1 MKITIKTLAQDNL
14 SKNLD
19 KRYRKTIHLTVY
31 QFLLKDLDLKTCQGR
46 LNMDLTEEDVGSDK
60 NVLSFKRQNKVS
72 DISLTFA

>member
-31 QFLLKDLDLKTCQGR
+31 QFLLKDLGLKTCQGR
-46 LNMDLTEEDVGSDK
+46 LNMDSTEEDVGSDK